1 MMVFVKSETA
11 LQFIMLMNAFRKL
24 LDSVVMNKDVVDDI
38 QGVFIGR
45 MCVEKV
51 LAHLSRMH
59 VLTRI
64 SHAGGACRLRSVI
77 QYIIYMFRA

>member
-38 QGVFIGR
+38 QGVFIGG
-45 MCVEKV
+45 CVW
-51 LAHLSRMH
+51 R
-59 VLTRI
+59 
-64 SHAGGACRLRSVI
+64 RS
-77 QYIIYMFRA
+77 